1 MERKF
6 KTLIQKKD
14 RAVSSGNDYVVG
26 RIHGMMSV
34 ICRSGNRDY
43 ANALSHSYCTIR
55 RDRNGVTLT
64 TLATEE
70 EYDEFKKVVEGY
82 YPELCVFDYQNEES

>member
-6 KTLIQKKD
+6 KTLIQKRD

-26 RIHGMMSV
+26 RIHGLMSV
-34 ICRSGNRDY
+34 ICRSGDRDY
-43 ANALSHSYCTIR
+43 AIR
-55 RDRNGVTLT
+55 RNGKGVMLT